1 MADVKSEDESSMCI
15 SDMNILKTRASE
27 FTSSQASPQ
36 SDKKREQIKRRNQSS
51 NAMNIMTLDSPNAWS
66 ALNSNCPVAESV
78 HSALVSAVSK
88 AEMTDLTESL
98 APKSIYTKRLAHGIK
113 FLSTERFFS
122 DSKSAKEYNK
132 IPWCYQSRRFLTQMS
147 YHNINHLDYIN
158 RYEFL

>member
-36 SDKKREQIKRRNQSS
+36 SAKKREQIKRRNQSS

-98 APKSIYTKRLAHGIK
+98 APKSIQRA
-113 FLSTERFFS
+113 FPTEWNFCWQKDFS
-122 DSKSAKEYNK
+122 LTVNLLFDT
-132 IPWCYQSRRFLTQMS
+132 WCY
-147 YHNINHLDYIN
+147 
-158 RYEFL
+158 